1 MLRTMITAT
10 NTMGQLQNKLD
21 TISNNIANS
30 DTLGY
35 KSKEAT
41 FNELL
46 YQQFNNDKLDQA
58 QRQSPVG
65 IRYGSGAKIGQIQS
79 NQKQGSLQTT
89 NRDLD
94 VAFTKSKQYF
104 NILMPDGENGTK
116 TVYTRQGDFYLSPL
130 NNGTVMVVNADGYP
144 LADSAGQAITLPENA
159 KNFVVRD
166 GGVLEASYPDGTSI
180 RTDLAVSEF
189 QKPQLMEHISGAYVG
204 LPNNLAQLG
213 YTQAEVITEL
223 QGANRQQIG
232 MQNGTLEM
240 SNVNLSKE
248 MTDLIQTQ
256 RSYQFN
262 ARAVT
267 LADQMLGLINGIR

>member
-1 MLRTMITAT
+1 MMTAT
-10 NTMGQLQNKLD
+10 NTMGQLQNKID

-30 DTLGY
+30 NTLGF
-35 KSKEAT
+35 KSQEAT
-41 FNELL
+41 FNEML
-46 YQQFNNDKLDQA
+46 YQQFNNDKQDRA
-58 QRQSPVG
+58 VRQSPVG
-65 IRYGSGAKIGQIQS
+65 IRYGSGAMLGQIQS

-94 VAFTKSKQYF
+94 LAFTKPKQYF
-104 NILMPDGENGTK
+104 NILMPNGENGTK

-130 NNGTVMVVNADGYP
+130 NNGTVMVVTADGYP
-144 LADSAGQAITLPENA
+144 LANSTGQAITLPDNVKSFA
-159 KNFVVRD
+159 VRN
-166 GGVLEASYPDGTSI
+166 GGVLEALDSNGNTI

-189 QKPQLMEHISGAYVG
+189 QKPQLMEKVSGSYVG

-223 QGANRQQIG
+223 RGANRQQIG
-232 MQNGTLEM
+232 MQSGSLEM

-248 MTDLIQTQ
+248 MTDLMQTQ

>member
-1 MLRTMITAT
+1 MITAT